1 MLLYRYSSVSVLFR
15 GKCDIINRLSES
27 LLLRASL
34 ALSNARSQ
42 AVVGKLMKSVNF
54 VNPWSVNEFVNFVK
68 S

>member
-15 GKCDIINRLSES
+15 DKCDIINRLSES

-42 AVVGKLMKSVNF
+42 AVVGKLMKSVN
-54 VNPWSVNEFVNFVK
+54 PWSVDEFVNFVK